1 MKVGDLVK
9 YKPDGAIL
17 GIVTS
22 IFYDEYCDE
31 HVEVYPISGRF
42 VHQPNVFCFDDW
54 EVINESR

>member
-9 YKPDGAIL
+9 YRHNGAIL

-31 HVEVYPISGRF
+31 HIEVYSANVRGGYQID
-42 VHQPNVFCFDDW
+42 VFCFDDW
-54 EVINESR
+54 EVINESG